1 MPKKHLFR
9 FEFGDL
15 TNSAVMLQCVIHAAT
30 RESAVNRLK
39 RVLPA
44 GVWVPLEQPQ
54 TDELEYI
61 RVYFNRKEI
70 YTRDI
75 DEIT

>member
-39 RVLPA
+39 RVLPT
-44 GVWVPLEQPQ
+44 GVWVPLEQPE
-54 TDELEYI
+54 TDEGEYI
-61 RVYFNRKEI
+61 QVYFNSKEI
-70 YTRDI
+70 YSRDI
-75 DEIT
+75 IEIT

>member
-9 FEFGDL
+9 FEFGS
-15 TNSAVMLQCVIHAAT
+15 TNQTVMLQCVIHAAT

-61 RVYFNRKEI
+61 RVYFNPKEI